1 MSEVCISLLGTSLG
15 RAPYHIASD
24 DNHGEFEDFD
34 EMFILTEESSATSS
48 SSLNLKNLFDKN
60 AIMLCNIIIIDGTY
74 NMQCK
79 VLENLIDAQEI

>member
-1 MSEVCISLLGTSLG
+1 MI
-15 RAPYHIASD
+15 II
-24 DNHGEFEDFD
+24 NHGEFEDFD

-60 AIMLCNIIIIDGTY
+60 AIMLFNVIIIDGTY

-79 VLENLIDAQEI
+79 VLENLIDVQEI